1 MSLRGKR
8 HWDIFT
14 KMEAKTGAELMI
26 LCFLSESQMGTVAK
40 DISTLAPVFFF
51 QYIKMAFSRHSNPA
65 DSF

>member
-40 DISTLAPVFFF
+40 DISTFGPCFLLSV
-51 QYIKMAFSRHSNPA
+51 H
-65 DSF
+65 